1 MPHYTEGSTSVFTE
15 HVSQALRP
23 KTFALFLQEEEGIIK
38 MRAIPSEQTDLGT
51 LWVFQSSEV
60 NVAEWMSS
68 EPASGG
74 KTRHSMERERKGEVC
89 MMMKTDQVE
98 QFSESLLINAKL
110 KWDKLCKLEAFVQN
124 GI

>member
-23 KTFALFLQEEEGIIK
+23 KTFALFLQEEEGIVK

-51 LWVFQSSEV
+51 LWVFQSLEV

-74 KTRHSMERERKGEVC
+74 KTRHSMEREREGEVC
-89 MMMKTDQVE
+89 LMMKTDPGRAV
-98 QFSESLLINAKL
+98 LRVMLINAKL
-110 KWDKLCKLEAFVQN
+110 KWDKLCKLEAFMRN